1 MDCFPKEFS
10 DPSKVGFVHV
20 ESIKELK
27 IKRNILD
34 FVNNAELN
42 LLIPEFED
50 IKWDISNWHAR

>member
-1 MDCFPKEFS
+1 MDCSAKEFS
-10 DPSKVGFVHV
+10 DPSKVGFVPV

-42 LLIPEFED
+42 LSIPEFED
-50 IKWDISNWHAR
+50 IKWDISNWPAQ